1 MKEKPKKQQ
10 NNKDRKD
17 QGGTKDVVKGW
28 QLNDFV
34 LHLS

>member
-17 QGGTKDVVKGW
+17 QGGNKRCSERVTVK
-28 QLNDFV
+28 
-34 LHLS
+34 